1 MQRRNEWP
9 VCQVACTRKDAK
21 GAAERRQRHLL
32 VIVTMLLA
40 LCGSSSASRVV
51 TDETGRR
58 VEVSDHPHRIVCLVP
73 SITDEVFALGADA
86 DVVAISNYTK
96 YPARALTKPSIGD
109 PTQPSMEVLLSLHP
123 DLVLGIQTSNPM
135 QALGQIERLGIPV
148 YLIDPHGLNGLLHS
162 LKSLG
167 EVLGREGDAAALVN
181 SLQHRITAVRART
194 EALPRPSVFMPIWYD
209 PIITIGRGS
218 FISEIITAAGGRS
231 ITDDLMSEW
240 PQISLE
246 AVVARGPQ
254 ALLLIRGGNMALD
267 TLRERPGWAAL
278 QAVRHD
284 RVFYVDDRIEL
295 VSPVAI
301 DALEELSFEFH
312 P

>member
-1 MQRRNEWP
+1 MLHRDGWP
-9 VCQVACTRKDAK
+9 VCLVTCTGK
-21 GAAERRQRHLL
+21 GANGRTKRRKTGLAA
-32 VIVTMLLA
+32 VVTMLLV
-40 LCGSSSASRVV
+40 LCCSCFASRVV

-58 VEVSDHPHRIVCLVP
+58 VEVADHPHRIVCLVP
-73 SITDEVFALGADA
+73 SITDEVFALGAGA

-96 YPARALTKPSIGD
+96 YPARALAKPSIGD

-135 QALGQIERLGIPV
+135 QALSQIERLGIPV
-148 YLIDPHGLNGLLHS
+148 YLIDPHGIEGLLHS
-162 LKSLG
+162 VRSLG
-167 EVLGREGDAAALVN
+167 EVLGREREATVLAN
-181 SLQHRITAVRART
+181 SLQQRIAAVRART
-194 EALPRPSVFMPIWYD
+194 QGLARPTVFMPIWYD

-218 FISEIITAAGGRS
+218 FISEIIAAAGGRS
-231 ITDDLMSEW
+231 ITGDLIPEW

-246 AVVARGPQ
+246 AVIARAPQ
-254 ALLLIRGGNMALD
+254 ALLLIRGGKT
-267 TLRERPGWAAL
+267 TLGTLGDRPGWSAL
-278 QAVRHD
+278 QAIRQR

-301 DALEELSFEFH
+301 DAMEELSREFH